1 MSLALALALFSAA
14 LPSAAPPSQYL
25 FPPKAEV
32 FPEGISLRPGSET
45 FYVSSTANG
54 AIYRGTLSRPRLKV
68 FLPPG
73 ANGRSLAT
81 GVRASRE
88 HLVVAGSATGYIYV
102 YDLPSGRFVRR
113 FATGSGGL
121 INDVAIA
128 PDGDVYATD
137 SQRGLVFRVPAKAL
151 SKRTAATARLHPF
164 VRVKDTPIGVF
175 ANGIV
180 AAGRRYLLVVGLGT
194 GVVGRIDVETKRVR
208 GVTGFSLPVGD
219 GLARSGR
226 TLYGVNLGSRITQVR
241 LSRDWL
247 HGRVVRQITSPS
259 LHLPTTMQVLPTRLL
274 VVNSQFDQ
282 RGKSPTLPFTVSALR
297 RP

>member
-1 MSLALALALFSAA
+1 VSLALALALFSAA

-121 INDVAIA
+121 IN
-128 PDGDVYATD
+128 ATD

-180 AAGRRYLLVVGLGT
+180 SAGRRYLLVAGLGT

-208 GVTGFSLPVGD
+208 ALTGFSLPVGD

-226 TLYGVNLGSRITQVR
+226 TLYGVNLGSRITEVR

>member
-1 MSLALALALFSAA
+1 VSLALALALFGAA
-14 LPSAAPPSQYL
+14 LPSQYV
-25 FPPKAEV
+25 FPPTAEV

-54 AIYRGTLSRPRLKV
+54 AIYRGTLSKPRLKV

-73 ANGRSLAT
+73 ANGRAVAN
-81 GVRASRE
+81 GVRASRD
-88 HLVVAGSATGYIYV
+88 HLVVAGSATGYVFV

-128 PDGDVYATD
+128 PGGDVYATD

-164 VRVKDTPIGVF
+164 VRVGDTPIGSY

-180 AAGRRYLLVVGLGT
+180 SAGRRYLLVVGLAS
-194 GVVGRIDVETKRVR
+194 GVVGRIDLETKRVR
-208 GVTGFSLPVGD
+208 AVTGFALPAGD

-226 TLYGVNLGSRITQVR
+226 TLYGVNSGSRITQVT

-247 HGRVVRQITSPS
+247 HGTVVRQITSPS
-259 LHLPTTMQVLPTRLL
+259 FRLPTTMQVLPTRLL

-282 RGKSPTLPFTVSALR
+282 RGKTPTLPFTVSALR